1 MTQRVN
7 SNNKL
12 PWEGKISTSP
22 PKWQEYSTLQL
33 KREKANISAKTPYVT
48 LKKKKKTIKA
58 FSNIVTVK

>member
-48 LKKKKKTIKA
+48 LKKK
-58 FSNIVTVK
+58 NN